1 MSHTLVR
8 PEAGAVVEV
17 HDLRGTGA
25 HPTTPP
31 VLHDPSGRR
40 AARIR
45 TGARAVL
52 GLLLAWLAGLL
63 LAGLGLLPANIIP
76 FGFLVSAPAPP
87 ALVAMSGADHAADG
101 RPGDTSAVGI
111 VLGTA
116 AAVSANDFKP
126 LDARELRA
134 LGVSQRSLRPG
145 VPAVDP
151 RGSMSPAPGA
161 RGVPTQPVDA
171 PRAGTHGPAGVAPGG
186 DRPNAPSATEPAA
199 AERPSSPAAPASN
212 AGAGGNAADDRPA
225 GNGSNGSGNA
235 NAGGGNANAG
245 GGNANPNAGG
255 GTTNPNAGGG
265 NANAG
270 GGNANAGNGN
280 VNAGGGNANA
290 GGGNANAGS
299 GTTNPNAGGGNAN
312 AGGGNSA
319 GGTGNAGSNAGG
331 NTDANAAGSRGAS
344 SAGAGNGQS
353 GNASSGDGSGGNGGA
368 GKPRGRGAD
377 A

>member
-101 RPGDTSAVGI
+101 RPGATSAVGI

-171 PRAGTHGPAGVAPGG
+171 PRAGSHGPAGVAPGG

-199 AERPSSPAAPASN
+199 ERPSSPAAPASN
-212 AGAGGNAADDRPA
+212 AGAGGDAADDRPA

-245 GGNANPNAGG
+245 GGTTNPNAGGGNANAGG

-270 GGNANAGNGN
+270 NGNA
-280 VNAGGGNANA
+280 NAGGGNANA